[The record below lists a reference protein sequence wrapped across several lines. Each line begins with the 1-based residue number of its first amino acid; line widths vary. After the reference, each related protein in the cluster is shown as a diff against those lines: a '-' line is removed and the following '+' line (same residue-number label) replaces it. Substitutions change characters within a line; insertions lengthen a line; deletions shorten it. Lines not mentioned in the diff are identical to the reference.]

1 MLRSIWPTVAGE
13 DGAKTAYALDAAL
26 QEAIFIGGPLLV
38 AVLAVID
45 PVAAIVGA
53 GLPVAVGTTVFT
65 RIPPVRAAGPAEER
79 HSARLGALSAVGV
92 RTLALLSLWL
102 GLAFGSAEI
111 AVPAFAESAGNRA
124 LAGVALAG
132 FWPAARRRPA
142 RGLRPS
148 SDERRRLIFGTTVL
162 AGLMALPLAAGSIG
176 SLALLLF
183 LAGLPIAP
191 VVAAI
196 YGQIGRVA
204 AAGSVAEAF
213 SWFGTSV
220 SIGIAGG
227 SVAGGWLIDSYSWRW
242 RSCSRS
248 SAWAWVR
255 CRQRFG
261 ALTLD
266 TAERPCRAAR
276 SRRTRTR
283 STTLLEPAADR
294 GDALRVEAEP
304 VHPADVARVLH
315 LDAAIHDDGHA
326 ARFGD
331 AGTLLVDHA
340 ELAPER
346 AGADLDRVRGDGRAA
361 HRAHGTRSRCRSAR
375 ARRAGS
381 RSSSRRGSPSRA
393 GSPGMTR

>member
-1 MLRSIWPTVAGE
+1 
-13 DGAKTAYALDAAL
+13 
-26 QEAIFIGGPLLV
+26 
-38 AVLAVID
+38 
-45 PVAAIVGA
+45 
-53 GLPVAVGTTVFT
+53 
-65 RIPPVRAAGPAEER
+65 
-79 HSARLGALSAVGV
+79 V

-132 FWPAARRRPA
+132 FSAGSLVGGLLA
-142 RGLRPS
+142 GLRPS

-227 SVAGGWLIDSYSWRW
+227 SVAGGWLIDSYSWRAAILLAIV
-242 RSCSRS
+242 CLGL
-248 SAWAWVR
+248 
-255 CRQRFG
+255 G
-261 ALTLD
+261 AVS
-266 TAERPCRAAR
+266 TALR
-276 SRRTRTR
+276 R
-283 STTLLEPAADR
+283 ST
-294 GDALRVEAEP
+294 
-304 VHPADVARVLH
+304 
-315 LDAAIHDDGHA
+315 
-326 ARFGD
+326 
-331 AGTLLVDHA
+331 
-340 ELAPER
+340 LAPPE
-346 AGADLDRVRGDGRAA
+346 
-361 HRAHGTRSRCRSAR
+361 
-375 ARRAGS
+375 
-381 RSSSRRGSPSRA
+381 PSV
-393 GSPGMTR
+393 